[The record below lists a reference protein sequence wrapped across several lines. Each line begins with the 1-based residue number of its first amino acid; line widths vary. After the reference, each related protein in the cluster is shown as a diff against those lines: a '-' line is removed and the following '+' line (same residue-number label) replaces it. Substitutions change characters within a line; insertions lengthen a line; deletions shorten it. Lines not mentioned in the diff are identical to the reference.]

1 MSGIFVLQCSKPY
14 DCDIVKLEC
23 IGHIQKRVG
32 GRLRRLVKDYKGRKL
47 DDGKSIGG
55 RGRLSQKEIDSLQV
69 YYGKAIRENNSSVDD
84 MRKAI

>member
-1 MSGIFVLQCSKPY
+1 MEIHRVLNQWY
-14 DCDIVKLEC
+14 IVNHMTDIVKLEC

-55 RGRLSQKEIDSLQV
+55 RGRLSQKEIEV
-69 YYGKAIRENNSSVDD
+69 YK
-84 MRKAI
+84 